1 MGLLW
6 HRPLT
11 SEDVAT
17 AHRLI
22 AQHQPTTPYQGAP
35 YCANAGHWGRPPA
48 WPCSRAR
55 WAQAVLTADDSGEIS
70 DEIRIGA

>member
-17 AHRLI
+17 AHRLV
-22 AQHQPTTPYQGAP
+22 AQHQPVTPYRGET

-48 WPCSRAR
+48 WPCPRTR
-55 WAQAVLTADDSGEIS
+55 WALEVIAAEERGEVI
-70 DEIRIGA
+70 DIRIGA